1 MVDVKFE
8 NEKINELCNEVVTCK
23 NIKIFNEEAFND
35 FVSKIYEIGFDDGL
49 LEGAEED
56 KKYNNK
62 KIKLKIMENLVFAN
76 KNLETLFYEFQKM
89 KVTTLEDFKKILSE
103 LIHKAYEIGLDEGIK
118 DTIEYDIQNYVENYT
133 LEHQKENSFN
143 KEETKNQ
150 NIVSTTDPY
159 NYKEDLKHASYF
171 TENGNP
177 WRANNGDDIISLRE
191 KVEDGGDNEAQ
202 APTSFKEE

>member
-1 MVDVKFE
+1 
-8 NEKINELCNEVVTCK
+8 
-23 NIKIFNEEAFND
+23 
-35 FVSKIYEIGFDDGL
+35 
-49 LEGAEED
+49 
-56 KKYNNK
+56 
-62 KIKLKIMENLVFAN
+62 MENLVFAN

-171 TENGNP
+171 AENANP
-177 WRANNGDDIISLRE
+177 WRANNGDDIISLGE